1 MDGEPGAAR
10 RLRGIGWRGCVSLW
24 RLYAYLDLVWI
35 ARDFRSAIGYYL
47 SDAVA
52 GVGAVLG
59 TLLLA
64 ERFTGL
70 GGWTRGQVIFMLGY
84 GVLASGVLDLFF
96 NYNVKFISRRLGRGQ
111 LDHTLVQP
119 HPVWMTFLTEGFA
132 PFSGSPML
140 LPGIALLVWSAT
152 HGGASGD
159 AGLVDRLRRE
169 PRRLGGDRPCVLV
182 PVGQPRVLGS
192 PSGRGDQHVG
202 DADDRPAEGLPAR
215 RPRRRR
221 AGGPA
226 DRDPRGARRL
236 APEPSARLASR
247 APNPLALWLTP
258 IAAVAISAAAALA
271 FRAGLAEYRRTGS
284 RRYSDFGHRR

>member
-1 MDGEPGAAR
+1 MRAGSGSSATGAR
-10 RLRGIGWRGCVSLW
+10 MKRVLELW

-35 ARDFRSAIGYYL
+35 ARDLRSAIGYYL

-64 ERFTGL
+64 ERFAGL

-84 GVLASGVLDLFF
+84 GVLASGVLEVFF

-119 HPVWMTFLTEGFA
+119 HPIWTTFLTEGFA

-140 LPGIALLVWSAT
+140 VPGVALIAWSSTLTELPATLGWWLAFVVNLAASAAIVLAFSFLWGSLAFWAPRAAEEVSTSAMRMTDQLKGFPLDGLSVGARVGLLTAIPAGFVAWLPSRALLSIE
-152 HGGASGD
+152 GA
-159 AGLVDRLRRE
+159 
-169 PRRLGGDRPCVLV
+169 
-182 PVGQPRVLGS
+182 
-192 PSGRGDQHVG
+192 
-202 DADDRPAEGLPAR
+202 
-215 RPRRRR
+215 
-221 AGGPA
+221 
-226 DRDPRGARRL
+226 
-236 APEPSARLASR
+236 
-247 APNPLALWLTP
+247 NPLALLLTP
-258 IAAVAISAAAALA
+258 LAAVALVLVAALA

-284 RRYSDFGHRR
+284 RRYTDFGHRR